1 MKIHVAWGKGGN
13 VSINDFHI
21 GLKKQ
26 GMCSERVSTCNEA
39 KVWRTSCV
47 KMSLNENSFP
57 GQSEHNKKIPCA
69 PKAEP

>member
-1 MKIHVAWGKGGN
+1 MKIHKAWGKGGN
-13 VSINDFHI
+13 VSINDI
-21 GLKKQ
+21 VLEKQ
-26 GMCSERVSTCNEA
+26 GMCSERVRNEV

-47 KMSLNENSFP
+47 KMSLNEKSFP